1 MHISDPDLTV
11 HFLLPVWKYRAAVI
25 IPLAVLW
32 LLQLALWML
41 DVISIQVQP
50 ALLPAMGHTCTA
62 HDKVF
67 MGGIPFVLTILV
79 DLTASTLIATRL
91 FNRGGEKS
99 KAKKIRRM
107 LVKDALVS
115 SREASQST
123 QLTH

>member
-1 MHISDPDLTV
+1 
-11 HFLLPVWKYRAAVI
+11 
-25 IPLAVLW
+25 
-32 LLQLALWML
+32 ML
-41 DVISIQVQP
+41 DVISIQIQP

-107 LVKDALVS
+107 LLKDALVS
-115 SREASQST
+115 SLRIIRAAQ
-123 QLTH
+123 HMH